1 MSMTRYLARCEAIN
15 SLLCVGLDSDI
26 HALPERFKTS
36 ATPQLDFNQW
46 IIDQTHQYTCSYK
59 LNSAFY
65 EARGAQGWQEMAQTV
80 AYIQANHPDIFT
92 ICDAKRADIGN
103 TNRGYVEA
111 IFDEIGFD
119 AITLHPYL
127 GGKALAPFLER
138 DDKVSIILCRTSNP
152 DSAELQGLTVG
163 DDKPLWLHVAETI
176 AQKWNDNKNC
186 MLVMGA
192 TYPDE
197 LKAVRDAVGDDVP
210 FLVPGIGAQGGDI
223 ALTVQS
229 GQNSVG
235 GGMLIN
241 ASRGIIFTDNPAES
255 AKSLYEAIN
264 QYRTTPA

>member
-1 MSMTRYLARCEAIN
+1 MSMSRYLARSEAIN

-26 HALPERFKTS
+26 HKLPEPFKTS
-36 ATPQLDFNQW
+36 NTPQLDFNKW
-46 IIDQTHQYTCSYK
+46 IIDQTNDYACSYK

-65 EARGAQGWQEMAQTV
+65 EARGARGWEEMAETV
-80 AYIQANHPDIFT
+80 AYLKANHPAIFT

-111 IFDEIGFD
+111 IFDQIGFD

-127 GGKALAPFLER
+127 GGQALAPFLER

-152 DSAELQGLTVG
+152 DSGELQSLSVG
-163 DDKPLWLHVAETI
+163 DKPLWLHVADTV
-176 AQKWNDNKNC
+176 ANKWNTNQNC

-197 LKAVRDAVGDDVP
+197 LKAVRDVVGDNVP

-229 GQNSVG
+229 GQNRSG

-241 ASRGIIFTDNPAES
+241 ASRGIIFTDNPADS
-255 AKSLYEAIN
+255 AKNLNEAIN
-264 QYRTTPA
+264 QYRATPN

>member
-1 MSMTRYLARCEAIN
+1 MSINRYIARSQAIN

-46 IIDQTHQYTCSYK
+46 IIDQTHEYACSYK

-65 EARGAQGWQEMAQTV
+65 EARGAKGWDEMAQTV
-80 AYIQANHPDIFT
+80 AYLQAHHPEIFT

-152 DSAELQGLTVG
+152 DSAELQGLNI
-163 DDKPLWLHVAETI
+163 DSKPLWQHIAEHVAHD
-176 AQKWNDNKNC
+176 WNAHKNC

-197 LKAVRDAVGDDVP
+197 LKMVRQIVGDDLP
-210 FLVPGIGAQGGDI
+210 FLVPGIGTQGGDI
-223 ALTVQS
+223 QATVRS
-229 GQNSVG
+229 GQNTHG
-235 GGMLIN
+235 GGLLIN
-241 ASRGIIFTDNPAES
+241 ASRGIIFADNPAES
-255 AKSLYEAIN
+255 AKNLYDAIN
-264 QYRTTPA
+264 HHRATPTS